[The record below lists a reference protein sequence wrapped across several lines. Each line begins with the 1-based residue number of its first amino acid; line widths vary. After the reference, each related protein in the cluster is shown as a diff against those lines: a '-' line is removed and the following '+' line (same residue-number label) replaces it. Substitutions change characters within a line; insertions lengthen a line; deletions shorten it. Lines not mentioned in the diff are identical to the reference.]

1 MTTTWTIAVAVAG
14 LLLAGVAGV
23 WALLLRRAAPLWL
36 LGLTAAAE
44 VVLLGAVSASVGGLV
59 AGHSPAS
66 TATLIGY
73 LIGTPLVLPFAAA
86 VAVEERTRWGT
97 VVLAAAGLVVAV
109 LAARLYQV
117 WQPALSTTGL

>member
-23 WALLLRRAAPLWL
+23 VALLRRAAPLAL
-36 LGLTAAAE
+36 LGLSAAVEA
-44 VVLLGAVSASVGGLV
+44 VVLAAVGACVVGLLT
-59 AGHSPAS
+59 GHRPAS

-73 LIGTPLVLPFAAA
+73 LIGAPLVLPFAAA

-97 VVLAAAGLVVAV
+97 AALTAGGVAVAV
-109 LAARLYQV
+109 LAARLHQV
-117 WQPALSTTGL
+117 WQPALPAAGL